1 MKFWTIL
8 LNGCP
13 RLDITGVEIEDARQ
27 RAAKVLGGREFA
39 YHLKE
44 GHIKFIQVKL
54 EVMV

>member
-13 RLDITGVEIEDARQ
+13 RLDITGVEVEDARH

-44 GHIKFIQVKL
+44 GNIKFIQVKL

>member
-13 RLDITGVEIEDARQ
+13 RLDITGVEIEDARH
-27 RAAKVLGGREFA
+27 RAAKVLGGRELA
-39 YHLKE
+39 YYMQHK
-44 GHIKFIQVKL
+44 HIKFIQVKL

>member
-13 RLDITGVEIEDARQ
+13 RLDITGEYIEDAHQ

-39 YHLKE
+39 YHYKE

>member
-13 RLDITGVEIEDARQ
+13 RLDITGVEVEDARH

-39 YHLKE
+39 YHMQH
-44 GHIKFIQVKL
+44 GQIKFIQVKL

>member
-13 RLDITGVEIEDARQ
+13 RLDITGEYREDVNQ

-44 GHIKFIQVKL
+44 GNIKFIQVKL

>member
-27 RAAKVLGGREFA
+27 RAAKVLGGHEFA
-39 YHLKE
+39 YHVRH
-44 GHIKFIQVKL
+44 GQIKFIQVKL